1 MEWGM
6 FCSPSV
12 GAEQAEDVGGMRQ
25 RQRETE
31 SERRVSLTSDAM
43 RTVDGLRAGPVPG
56 FRFGGAGI

>member
-12 GAEQAEDVGGMRQ
+12 GAEQAEDVGDRD
-25 RQRETE
+25 RDRDRE

>member
-1 MEWGM
+1 MYET
-6 FCSPSV
+6 
-12 GAEQAEDVGGMRQ
+12 ETETET
-25 RQRETE
+25 ETE

>member
-1 MEWGM
+1 M

-25 RQRETE
+25 TETE